1 MGRPGRAPKPTALK
15 LIEGSRKDR
24 INQREPI
31 PRGLPPAPPPEL
43 AADVRQIWDYTVREL
58 DVMGILFAADRDSL
72 VCYCE
77 AVVAHRKA
85 SALLARSSVLVKGL
99 HGTLVRNPALQ
110 IQRDAAA
117 VVRAFAQEFGLT
129 PSARSRIEGKDAS
142 DGAEDNPFSGTG

>member
-43 AADVRQIWDYTVREL
+43 AADVLEIWTYTVREL
-58 DVMGILFAADRDSL
+58 DAMGVLFAADRDSL

-110 IQRDAAA
+110 IQRDSAAT
-117 VVRAFAQEFGLT
+117 VRAFAQEFGLT
-129 PSARSRIEGKDAS
+129 PSARTRIENKDAPG
-142 DGAEDNPFSGTG
+142 GAEDNPFSGTG